1 MVPVILAALGVVAG
15 GKGVVDTVQGISK
28 IKDANETKNLAEI
41 RHKNNIN
48 KFENQNR
55 ATCTLMDEV
64 GKRELEILKSF
75 ERFSDIIERIQNRPE
90 FKGYKKE
97 NINLPE
103 YNPEE
108 LQKAYVGAGV
118 LLGALGGATLGTAGG
133 FAAAGATTAAVTALG
148 SASTGTAI
156 ASLSGAAATNA
167 TLAFLG
173 GGSNCLGKCGV
184 RCFYSW
190 NWAIIRWIYFQ

>member
-1 MVPVILAALGVVAG
+1 MVPVILAALGVAAG
-15 GKGVVDTVQGISK
+15 GKGVVDTVKGISK

-55 ATCTLMDEV
+55 ATYTLMDEV

-133 FAAAGATTAAVTALG
+133 FAAAGLPRART
-148 SASTGTAI
+148 
-156 ASLSGAAATNA
+156 
-167 TLAFLG
+167 
-173 GGSNCLGKCGV
+173 GV
-184 RCFYSW
+184 R
-190 NWAIIRWIYFQ
+190 